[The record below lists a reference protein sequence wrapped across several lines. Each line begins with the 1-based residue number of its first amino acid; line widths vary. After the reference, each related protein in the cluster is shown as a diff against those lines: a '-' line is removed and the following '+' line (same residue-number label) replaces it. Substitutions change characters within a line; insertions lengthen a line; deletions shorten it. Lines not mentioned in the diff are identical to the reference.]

1 MEIVLGVSMTP
12 ATVRMVVVEGEKAD
26 GVIVDHEVFDIAASD
41 DEQLDGSSDQVI
53 AAILGTCESAAEGGH
68 HLISTGVT
76 WSDRTQAAILRHELA
91 ALNIED
97 VTFVSEL
104 HAAEALAQAVCGAAG
119 YERCALMFVE
129 SDTATLSV
137 VESANG
143 SIIKVQSQGLE
154 GADAVAELAAMVAGL
169 EELQPQ
175 PQGLFLVGSGVNV
188 RAIKPRIEMA
198 TSLPVSAP
206 DEPELALARGAALAS
221 ANAPRFEASTVGLGY
236 SQDPDGTTAGKR
248 HSELDAGA
256 THVVGPSDG
265 RAAAVL
271 ACSTAPDDNHGRD
284 EIVEAQLAS
293 LEGRKPFL
301 LAGSALTSVFVLG
314 VVALLFSLAVSSRL
328 TVDQRP
334 NPAEGVTV
342 PSRQAP
348 ASAAPEAAVPTP
360 AAALPAPTATAR
372 VLAPPAPA
380 RPPVVVRNVAPAP
393 VAPPPPAPVLAPPVP
408 IIQLPGLPPIPL
420 PPPQFRP
427 PPLWFPAP
435 HGSPWGR
442 GGTGHGGGHHGDDG
456 DD

>member
-1 MEIVLGVSMTP
+1 MC
-12 ATVRMVVVEGEKAD
+12 D
-26 GVIVDHEVFDIAASD
+26 
-41 DEQLDGSSDQVI
+41 
-53 AAILGTCESAAEGGH
+53 
-68 HLISTGVT
+68 
-76 WSDRTQAAILRHELA
+76 
-91 ALNIED
+91 AL
-97 VTFVSEL
+97 
-104 HAAEALAQAVCGAAG
+104 
-119 YERCALMFVE
+119 
-129 SDTATLSV
+129 
-137 VESANG
+137 
-143 SIIKVQSQGLE
+143 
-154 GADAVAELAAMVAGL
+154 
-169 EELQPQ
+169 
-175 PQGLFLVGSGVNV
+175 
-188 RAIKPRIEMA
+188 KPRIEMA

-408 IIQLPGLPPIPL
+408 IIQLPGFHRFRYRLPSSAHRRYGSRL
-420 PPPQFRP
+420 RTGR
-427 PPLWFPAP
+427 
-435 HGSPWGR
+435 HGAAAVR
-442 GGTGHGGGHHGDDG
+442 GMAAVITAMMAIVRAMTEPRKARFTRHIITAKAARAE
-456 DD
+456 

>member
-188 RAIKPRIEMA
+188 RALKPRIEMA
-198 TSLPVSAP
+198 TSSAG
-206 DEPELALARGAALAS
+206 ECSR
-221 ANAPRFEASTVGLGY
+221 R
-236 SQDPDGTTAGKR
+236 
-248 HSELDAGA
+248 AGA
-256 THVVGPSDG
+256 RPGQGCGASVCERSAVRSVDG
-265 RAAAVL
+265 R
-271 ACSTAPDDNHGRD
+271 T
-284 EIVEAQLAS
+284 
-293 LEGRKPFL
+293 
-301 LAGSALTSVFVLG
+301 
-314 VVALLFSLAVSSRL
+314 
-328 TVDQRP
+328 
-334 NPAEGVTV
+334 
-342 PSRQAP
+342 
-348 ASAAPEAAVPTP
+348 
-360 AAALPAPTATAR
+360 R
-372 VLAPPAPA
+372 VLA
-380 RPPVVVRNVAPAP
+380 RPR
-393 VAPPPPAPVLAPPVP
+393 
-408 IIQLPGLPPIPL
+408 
-420 PPPQFRP
+420 RD
-427 PPLWFPAP
+427 
-435 HGSPWGR
+435 
-442 GGTGHGGGHHGDDG
+442 HGGQAPFRAGRRRHPRRRAQRRQGCGGARVQHRAGRQSRPGRDRRGPAGKPGRAQTVPAGRQRADVRFCVG
-456 DD
+456 GCGPSIFTRG